1 MLFRKSKLKTLS
13 LSPNKS
19 KMKCFFF
26 FKQTEKLE
34 EGEQRGHRRAT
45 LYSSLSLD
53 HPTHT
58 DYHHIDLLG
67 FALLSVYMYI
77 CICVV
82 LCSIPFLLFLA
93 WSSVT
98 WSYMDSPLSR
108 SPGSSVLIG
117 VGLPMTRPS
126 SPLGGPHRLE
136 YWGTPPHSRS
146 PPVLA
151 PPPPMPPLLPPE
163 FQWGWPMGCEDLGP
177 EPPIRV

>member
-82 LCSIPFLLFLA
+82 LCSIPVSYSIPPF
-93 WSSVT
+93 SSMELCDV
-98 WSYMDSPLSR
+98 
-108 SPGSSVLIG
+108 VLH
-117 VGLPMTRPS
+117 GLPAQQVPRKQRVDWSRT
-126 SPLGGPHRLE
+126 PHD
-136 YWGTPPHSRS
+136 
-146 PPVLA
+146 
-151 PPPPMPPLLPPE
+151 PPLLSAGRSP
-163 FQWGWPMGCEDLGP
+163 
-177 EPPIRV
+177 

>member
-82 LCSIPFLLFLA
+82 LCSIPVSYSIPPF
-93 WSSVT
+93 SSMELCDV
-98 WSYMDSPLSR
+98 
-108 SPGSSVLIG
+108 VLH
-117 VGLPMTRPS
+117 GLPAQQVPRQQRVDWSRT
-126 SPLGGPHRLE
+126 PHD
-136 YWGTPPHSRS
+136 
-146 PPVLA
+146 
-151 PPPPMPPLLPPE
+151 PPLLSTGRSP
-163 FQWGWPMGCEDLGP
+163 
-177 EPPIRV
+177 

>member
-1 MLFRKSKLKTLS
+1 M
-13 LSPNKS
+13 
-19 KMKCFFF
+19 FFF

-34 EGEQRGHRRAT
+34 EGEQRGHRRVT
-45 LYSSLSLD
+45 SSSSSLSLD

-146 PPVLA
+146 PPPPVLA
-151 PPPPMPPLLPPE
+151 PPPRPPLPPLL
-163 FQWGWPMGCEDLGP
+163 Q
-177 EPPIRV
+177 